1 MKLTKPGLVAA
12 GFLLCTAGMKILG
25 SKTAKKVY
33 TQVTA
38 AALRGKECVMTA
50 VTNLRENA
58 EDIVADAKDINEKRE
73 VAETPEII
81 EDASLEV
88 TAE

>member
-12 GFLLCTAGMKILG
+12 GFLLGTAGMKILG

-58 EDIVADAKDINEKRE
+58 EDIDEKRE
-73 VAETPEII
+73 AAETPEII

>member
-12 GFLLCTAGMKILG
+12 GFLLGTAGMKILG

-58 EDIVADAKDINEKRE
+58 EDINEKRE
-73 VAETPEII
+73 AAETPEII